1 MIGSIPVARVRGVIT
16 MANHV
21 ENQHTSSEV
30 DYVPKAVVDLAGI
43 ILSSMNYSI
52 TLVVLNP
59 CREL

>member
-30 DYVPKAVVDLAGI
+30 DYVPKAVVDLAGN
-43 ILSSMNYSI
+43 ILTSMNYSGI
-52 TLVVLNP
+52 LVVSNP
-59 CREL
+59 SGQL